1 MIWLTAQ
8 DAALVHSKVIQTT
21 GGLDG
26 LRDPAALE
34 AALAAPFQ
42 SFGGQELYPDGLEK
56 IARAAYGLAAT
67 HPFLDGN
74 KRIGAMTMQL
84 LLQWNGYRLSLRTGE
99 LADRFISIAAGDG
112 NCEELLAWMRAHLAP

>member
-1 MIWLTAQ
+1 MQRI
-8 DAALVHSKVIQTT
+8 T
-21 GGLDG
+21 GGWRNDLAYSTG
-26 LRDPAALE
+26 CSSGPQ
-34 AALAAPFQ
+34 LAAPFQ
-42 SFGGQELYPDGLEK
+42 SFGCQELYPDGLEK
-56 IARAAYGLAAT
+56 IARAAYGLAAN

-112 NCEELLAWMRAHLAP
+112 NCEELLAWIRAHLAP